1 MGRRCLSNKTII
13 RRLRKI
19 EEKLSLNQKDDV
31 VIVWSFGPDD
41 EPHGKYGY
49 RKFHVYTGLKEACTE
64 EEEFK
69 LLREAYDNV
78 PLEARK
84 NVPYWS
90 SFQKFLE
97 HQRCKCPVH
106 RTDVDLR
113 AAEIQR
119 LLREYDEVLEKA
131 AREHIRARELE
142 ILKNE
147 S

>member
-1 MGRRCLSNKTII
+1 MERKCLNNKTII
-13 RRLRKI
+13 RRIRRI
-19 EEKLSLNQKDDV
+19 EAELSLNQKEGV
-31 VIVWSFGPDD
+31 VIIWSFGPDD

-69 LLREAYDNV
+69 LLREEYDNV

-106 RTDVDLR
+106 RADVDFR
-113 AAEIQR
+113 AAEIKNM
-119 LLREYDEVLEKA
+119 LRQCDEVIEKA
-131 AREHIRARELE
+131 AREHVKTRELE
-142 ILKNE
+142 LTDQK